1 MPKKIDPE
9 VRARAVRM
17 VQDHA
22 QEYPSQTAAAAAV
35 ARQLGIGR
43 ESVRR
48 WVIQAEIDAAKRRG
62 PTTEELAEIREL
74 KAKVRRLEQD
84 NEILRQA
91 SIFFAGELDPRD
103 R

>member
-48 WVIQAEIDAAKRRG
+48 WVIQARVDAGARQG
-62 PTTEELAEIREL
+62 VTTQ
-74 KAKVRRLEQD
+74 V
-84 NEILRQA
+84 
-91 SIFFAGELDPRD
+91 
-103 R
+103 